1 MRWSVI
7 ARPEIR
13 TDVAEVATWYEE
25 RQPGL
30 GADFIEEVIRVWDAL
45 AENPEL
51 NSRRSPRRNIRWRL
65 AERLPCR
72 VIYEID
78 DAPQSVVIFAV
89 LHAARCD
96 RHWQRHI

>member
-1 MRWSVI
+1 MI

-45 AENPEL
+45 AENPEPFSSQKHPVA
-51 NSRRSPRRNIRWRL
+51 SR
-65 AERLPCR
+65 
-72 VIYEID
+72 
-78 DAPQSVVIFAV
+78 
-89 LHAARCD
+89 
-96 RHWQRHI
+96 